1 MKVLLQFKKYFYFS
15 KVSKDVL
22 SKSKEA
28 KSEYWLCS
36 TIVVEATRFA
46 LCSKSEAF
54 FTPNADLLL
63 LLYYKMDEFWCA
75 MTQSTLF
82 R

>member
-1 MKVLLQFKKYFYFS
+1 MCCQ
-15 KVSKDVL
+15 
-22 SKSKEA
+22 SKEG

-54 FTPNADLLL
+54 FRPNADLLVP
-63 LLYYKMDEFWCA
+63 LYYKMDEFWCA